1 MQTFC
6 KLISLLLYSFDKTDF
21 SVFDII
27 SLAKRSLNPDKKPMI
42 ANKYLSLPPFIFK
55 GINPDMTSAEIK
67 REKITPIIGLK
78 KPVKNRTR
86 WSFTS

>member
-1 MQTFC
+1 M
-6 KLISLLLYSFDKTDF
+6 ISLLLYSFDRTDF

-27 SLAKRSLNPDKKPMI
+27 SLAKRSLNPDRKPII
-42 ANKYLSLPPFIFK
+42 ANMYLSFPPFMFK

-78 KPVKNRTR
+78 KPVRNKTR
-86 WSFTS
+86 